1 MTETAPAPV
10 VITVSG
16 DLDYTTAPGL
26 RLRLNETI
34 DEHPRSVI
42 CVDMSAVTFMDSVG
56 LGVLIFAY
64 KLAVRAGSTLTVVN
78 PSRRVAGVLDTTGMA
93 RMLCTPPPRAGSL

>member
-1 MTETAPAPV
+1 V
-10 VITVSG
+10 VVAVTG
-16 DLDYTTAPGL
+16 DLDHTTAPGL
-26 RLRLNETI
+26 RLQLNETI
-34 DEHPRSVI
+34 AEHPRSTV

-64 KLAVRAGSTLTVVN
+64 KRAVQAGSSLTVVN

-93 RMLCTPPPRAGSL
+93 RILCPAPARRG

>member
-1 MTETAPAPV
+1 MV
-10 VITVSG
+10 VAVAG
-16 DLDYTTAPGL
+16 DLDHTIAPGL

-34 DEHPRSVI
+34 AEHPRSTV

-64 KLAVRAGSTLTVVN
+64 KRAVQAGSSLTVVN
-78 PSRRVAGVLDTTGMA
+78 ASRRVAGVLDTTGMA
-93 RMLCTPPPRAGSL
+93 RILCPTPGPRG